1 MKSETMREIA
11 LDTETTGLDPKAGH
25 RIVEI
30 ACVEMV
36 NFLPTG
42 RTYQQYIN
50 PERDMPEEAFQVHGL
65 SAEFLAGH
73 PVFSEIVQDFLD
85 FIGDAR
91 LVIHNAEFDMRFLN
105 AELTRL
111 GLPALP
117 KERAVDTLAIARRK
131 FPGAQSSLDALCR
144 RFGIDNSHRDLH
156 GALVDAD
163 LLAAVYL
170 ELIGGREPGLL
181 LAGSGEEKKEAD
193 TILIVPP
200 GAEQKRPPRPHSPS
214 PAELEAHARMLEKL
228 KNPIWLKEG

>member
-1 MKSETMREIA
+1 MREIA

-30 ACVEMV
+30 ACVELD

-50 PERDMPEEAFQVHGL
+50 PERDMPEEAFKVHGL
-65 SAEFLAGH
+65 SADFLAGY
-73 PVFSEIVQDFLD
+73 PVFSVIAQDFLD

-105 AELTRL
+105 AELTQL
-111 GLPALP
+111 GHPALP
-117 KERAVDTLAIARRK
+117 KDRAVDTLAIARRK

-181 LAGSGEEKKEAD
+181 LAGTGEEKQVAD
-193 TILIVPP
+193 TVLVVPP
-200 GAEQKRPPRPHSPS
+200 GAEQKRPVRAHAPI